1 MKLKMNRSVR
11 TGAIGLIWFLCFIC
25 AILKNED
32 ILLALNF
39 LLCGLTIINGMI
51 SIISLWSFLSNY
63 VILNIAYYYFTGD
76 TYGIL
81 GYVSVSFLPMMI
93 YMLVLN
99 ATLFTWSFATDFTSR
114 EKRLLKYQGFVP
126 GKNFSIVCCLLA
138 LASAVIAFPTLP
150 FTQGERFQAL
160 LPGNAW
166 NHLAIISLI
175 FVSPVVKKYKFVL
188 GTYALVIF
196 WFLSH
201 YERVDCIG
209 LLIALLVVYL
219 MVRSRKVVGTGKIF
233 KVGIICVLIFAGMT
247 FLGEA
252 RAHATFSLTQLLKK
266 FVTQNTACDV
276 GYMYDAAIKYAEKNG
291 FLWGKSYVRYLIE
304 LVPVLDASYLETT
317 NILAQSYG
325 FLPGG
330 SFFLNEP
337 LMNFGLVGVITI
349 PNVYILLVYK
359 LMRKRT
365 NYRYIVYVFLLATA
379 FRYLWY
385 GVGFIE
391 TGLVWIIPMVYFI
404 YRIMNKE
411 VKI

>member
-1 MKLKMNRSVR
+1 MKLKMNRSER
-11 TGAIGLIWFLCFIC
+11 TGAIVLIWLLCFIC
-25 AILKNED
+25 ATLMNEY
-32 ILLALNF
+32 ILLILNF
-39 LLCGLTIINGMI
+39 FLCGLTIINGMI

-81 GYVSVSFLPMMI
+81 GYVNVSFLPMLI

-99 ATLFTWSFATDFTSR
+99 VTLFTWSFATDFINR

-126 GKNFSIVCCLLA
+126 GKSFSIGCCILA

-150 FTQGERFQAL
+150 FTQEERFQAL

-175 FVSPVVKKYKFVL
+175 FVLPVVKKYKFVL
-188 GTYALVIF
+188 GTYVLVIL

-209 LLIALLVVYL
+209 LLIALLVIYL
-219 MVRSRKVVGTGKIF
+219 MVRSRKTVDNGKIF
-233 KVGIICVLIFAGMT
+233 KVGIICVLIFAVMT

-252 RAHATFSLTQLLKK
+252 RVHATFSLTQLLRK

-276 GYMYDAAIKYAEKNG
+276 GYMYDIAIKYVEKND

-317 NILAQSYG
+317 NILAQSHG

-337 LMNFGLVGVITI
+337 LMNFGLVGVVTI
-349 PNVYILLVYK
+349 PNVYIFLVYK
-359 LMRKRT
+359 LIRKRT

-391 TGLVWIIPMVYFI
+391 TGLVWIIPMIYLM
-404 YRIMNKE
+404 YRIMNKG
-411 VKI
+411 VRI